1 MRLALS
7 EVCLHLVNSISTARD
22 PVHHLSWIL
31 LVPNWSCILLVPNR
45 SWILLVLNW
54 SWILDSPRAKLI
66 LDPGF
71 SLCQIDPGSSLCQID
86 PGSWILLVP
95 NRSWIL
101 DSPRAKLM
109 WRLQNSNGELPLLRN
124 GSNRWPL
131 PDSLQW
137 LPWQKTGKWTKYS
150 TSGTGEGKVTLDQ
163 LIKFVLLQYLLFP
176 ETQKVFAQFTHVPC
190 FN

>member
-31 LVPNWSCILLVPNR
+31 LVPNR

-71 SLCQIDPGSSLCQID
+71 SSCQIDVKTAKQQWRAPPPPKWQQPMTPAGLAPVTPVAKNWQMDKIFDQRDRRRKGDTWSIDQVPSSPIFTFPRNPKSICPIHPRPLFQLGS
-86 PGSWILLVP
+86 
-95 NRSWIL
+95 
-101 DSPRAKLM
+101 
-109 WRLQNSNGELPLLRN
+109 
-124 GSNRWPL
+124 
-131 PDSLQW
+131 
-137 LPWQKTGKWTKYS
+137 
-150 TSGTGEGKVTLDQ
+150 
-163 LIKFVLLQYLLFP
+163 
-176 ETQKVFAQFTHVPC
+176 
-190 FN
+190 

>member
-31 LVPNWSCILLVPNR
+31 LVPNWSCILLVDP
-45 SWILLVLNW
+45 S
-54 SWILDSPRAKLI
+54 RAKLI

-71 SLCQIDPGSSLCQID
+71 SSCQID

-95 NRSWIL
+95 NWSWILLVPNWSWIL
-101 DSPRAKLM
+101 DSFRAKLM

-163 LIKFVLLQYLLFP
+163 LIKFLLLQYLLFP

-190 FN
+190 FH